1 MKAILMARIFAA
13 PLVMFGAAQQAE
25 VIALIPAD
33 KQGFFISV
41 VGFVVLLLRELTKT
55 PGTLT
60 KQ

>member
-1 MKAILMARIFAA
+1 MDGLKTRIFAA
-13 PLVMFGAAQQAE
+13 LLVMFGALQQTA
-25 VIALIPAD
+25 VVDLIPAD